1 MDVLE
6 QVMGQQRAVHFGHV
20 FRRHEVDHLVEIR
33 HDGVLRLDAP
43 MNHAIGWRLDIDA
56 EFAEQLAVGS
66 VPRFQRA
73 GDDRVVQRAD
83 VRRRFGQGDIA
94 AAGKTK
100 I

>member
-6 QVMGQQRAVHFGHV
+6 QVMGQQRAVHFRHV

-33 HDGVLRLDAP
+33 HDGVLRLDPP

-94 AAGKTK
+94 AGKTK